1 MKWLTLDKIKQQLRL
16 DDAQATEEKKTLE
29 RFGASAENSILKLL
43 RRSYTDLLDEYGEI
57 PADVEEATLMLVDLS
72 YKQRSPVDVMNTS
85 VVGYTFD
92 LKVKPYMRLATSED
106 TAEMTEVVKGDDT
119 KIEFTADLP
128 DGLKLSDVNFTGII
142 INADTAE
149 EEESFTKEDCI
160 MVGDGESYVVLVNT
174 DEMGIGSLKLRLT
187 VQIPDTDYQSGYRKA
202 IIKINPHIRITG

>member
-16 DDAQATEEKKTLE
+16 DDAQVTDEKKTLE

-57 PADVEEATLMLVDLS
+57 PPDVEEATLMLVDLS

-92 LKVKPYMRLATSED
+92 LKVKSYMRLTTAED

-119 KIEFTADLP
+119 KIEFSADLP
-128 DGLKLSDVNFTGII
+128 DGLKLSDVDFTGII

-149 EEESFTKEDCI
+149 DVPFTKADCI
-160 MVGDGESYVVLVNT
+160 MIGDGESYIVLVDT
-174 DEMGIGSLKLRLT
+174 DEVGIGSLKLRLT
-187 VQIPDTDYQSGYRKA
+187 VQIPDTDYQSGYRKT
-202 IIKINPHIRITG
+202 IFKINPHIRITG